1 MNRLFNSPK
10 QLLKYMLLF
19 TATIVAV
26 AVVFVCFFG
35 FNKSYQFGDQYQ
47 VSVDYVD
54 LDKTDAYINNIK
66 TIVENNNGT
75 ITYTETGDKTYLNT
89 LNVVFKS
96 NSTNVETVRA
106 SLVTLF
112 NGEINADQISVN
124 KLEKTYAGKSLIK
137 VILPLSLTVVA
148 LFIYGLLRRNYKY
161 GLALIVSFVGTVLV
175 GLSLFAITRTQ
186 ISISS
191 LGMLTGIALLSV
203 VSFIYY
209 TSISFMKK
217 NSVHGE
223 KEKLV
228 NLYVNSVNTSTLAM
242 IIPMGLI
249 LLSCVALIFTFSP
262 SLVQF
267 GISGIVSVFAGV
279 WSSIFLTGAFYFT
292 IAKDEDVKLKAIRK

>member
-54 LDKTDAYINNIK
+54 LDKTNAYINNIK

-96 NSTNVETVRA
+96 NSTNIETVRA

-112 NGEINADQISVN
+112 DGEINADQISVN

>member
-96 NSTNVETVRA
+96 NSTNIETVRA

-112 NGEINADQISVN
+112 DGEINADQISVN

-161 GLALIVSFVGTVLV
+161 GLALIVSFVGTILV

>member
-26 AVVFVCFFG
+26 AVVFVGFFG

-54 LDKTDAYINNIK
+54 LDKTNAYINNIK
-66 TIVENNNGT
+66 TIIENNNGT

-96 NSTNVETVRA
+96 NSTNIETVRA

-112 NGEINADQISVN
+112 DGEINADQISVN

-203 VSFIYY
+203 VAFIYY

-228 NLYVNSVNTSTLAM
+228 NLYVNSINTSTLAM

-292 IAKDEDVKLKAIRK
+292 IAKDEDVKLRAIRK

>member
-96 NSTNVETVRA
+96 NSTNIETVRA

-112 NGEINADQISVN
+112 DGEINADQISVN
-124 KLEKTYAGKSLIK
+124 KLQKTYAGKSLIK

>member
-96 NSTNVETVRA
+96 NSTNIETVRA

-112 NGEINADQISVN
+112 DGEINADQISVN

-161 GLALIVSFVGTVLV
+161 GFALIVSFVGTVLV

>member
-96 NSTNVETVRA
+96 NSTNIETVRA

-112 NGEINADQISVN
+112 DGEINADQISVN

>member
-96 NSTNVETVRA
+96 NSTNIETVRA

-112 NGEINADQISVN
+112 DGEINADQISVN
-124 KLEKTYAGKSLIK
+124 ILEKTYAGKSLIK

>member
-54 LDKTDAYINNIK
+54 LDKTNAYINNIK

-96 NSTNVETVRA
+96 NSTNIETVRA

-112 NGEINADQISVN
+112 DGEINADQISVN

-161 GLALIVSFVGTVLV
+161 GLALIVSFVGTILV

>member
-75 ITYTETGDKTYLNT
+75 ITYTETGDKAYLNT

-96 NSTNVETVRA
+96 NSTNIETVRA

-112 NGEINADQISVN
+112 DGEINADQISVN

>member
-54 LDKTDAYINNIK
+54 LDKTVAYINNIK

-96 NSTNVETVRA
+96 NSTNIETVRA

-112 NGEINADQISVN
+112 DGEINADQISVN